1 MDILKAFKIADKTN
15 DINIA
20 GTYEDPLF
28 QANQIGKI
36 LGLTNI
42 RVTIQSFDEDEK
54 RVSTTYTSMG
64 ERDVTFLTE
73 LGLYRLLGM
82 SKKPIARTFQKWVYN
97 TIKEIRTKGHYEL
110 SQEIEIEKQLLQQKV
125 EIERH
130 QTLISSF
137 KEKRVIYLTKLKS
150 LPNDFFIMKIG
161 YTDGIDD
168 RQRALTTTFGSS
180 TFQHIFEC
188 NRNREFE
195 LWLKRHPDF
204 VQRRYKEDIIEGVKS
219 SETYKVDKNSYDVL
233 VKIIKKN
240 IENYQG
246 FNAEQ
251 YIENERIKLEMKRVQ
266 VQQEA
271 LNLLKQALDN
281 NHGHSHEVVQA
292 IQQVL
297 ADPPST
303 MQSKTPE
310 KEDDGSPSN
319 VQEMDGAIL
328 SRTNTK
334 NRRVQQYTH
343 DTFELVKTYDGIMD
357 AIRQHK
363 EMSKSG
369 VKHAATNNTLYHGFR
384 WYFIDANDEIKSYPI
399 PPTVETQHSSIPK
412 HVAML
417 NREKTRIE
425 NVYVTLKQAAE
436 AINSKRKTT
445 ICDAI
450 KTGSLIKN
458 TYYFS
463 YFTDCEE
470 SLRNEYVSRHP
481 LPSIAISKGTGVQ
494 QIDITSNEVVK
505 CFNSIADVMK
515 SMSISR
521 ACIKRACSTGE
532 AHNGYLW
539 KYVDSEAEHH

>member
-1 MDILKAFKIADKTN
+1 MDILKAFKIADETN
-15 DINIA
+15 AINIA

-54 RVSTTYTSMG
+54 HVSTTYTLGG
-64 ERDVTFLTE
+64 EQKVACLTE

-82 SKKPIARTFQKWVYN
+82 CKKPIARTFQKWVYN
-97 TIKEIRTKGHYEL
+97 TIKEIRVKGRYEL
-110 SQEIEIEKQLLQQKV
+110 SQEIELEKQLLEHKV
-125 EIERH
+125 EVERH
-130 QTLISSF
+130 NTLISSF
-137 KEKRVIYLTKLKS
+137 KDKRVIYLTKLKS
-150 LPNDFFIMKIG
+150 LPNDCFIMKLG

-168 RQRALTTTFGSS
+168 RQRALTTSFGSS

-188 NRNREFE
+188 NRNRELE
-195 LWLKRHPDF
+195 LWLKRHPEF
-204 VQRRYKEDIIEGVKS
+204 AQRQYREDIVEGVKS
-219 SETYKVDKNSYDVL
+219 SETYKVDRTSYDLL
-233 VKIIKKN
+233 VKIIKRN

-251 YIENERIKLEMKRVQ
+251 YIENERIKLEMKKVQ
-266 VQQEA
+266 VQQDA
-271 LNLLKQALDN
+271 LVLLKQALN
-281 NHGHSHEVVQA
+281 NNLGQHHEVVQL
-292 IQQVL
+292 IKQVFI
-297 ADPPST
+297 DSPSISQPT
-303 MQSKTPE
+303 MQEPQ
-310 KEDDGSPSN
+310 DDKNPTIA
-319 VQEMDGAIL
+319 QETDGTIL

-343 DTFELVKTYDGIMD
+343 DTFELVQTYDGIMD

-369 VKHAATNNTLYHGFR
+369 VKQAATNNTLYNGYR
-384 WYFIDANDEIKSYPI
+384 WYFIDANDEIKSYQI
-399 PPTVETQHSSIPK
+399 PPTIETRHSSIPK

-425 NVYVTLKQAAE
+425 NVFVSLKQAAQ
-436 AINSKRKTT
+436 AISSKRKTT
-445 ICDAI
+445 VCDAI
-450 KTGSLIKN
+450 KTGALIKN
-458 TYYFS
+458 TCYFS

-470 SLRNEYVSRHP
+470 SLRNEYMSRHP
-481 LPSIAISKGTGVQ
+481 LPSIAVSKGTCIH
-494 QIDITSNEVVK
+494 QIDINSNQVVK

-515 SMSISR
+515 NMSISR

-539 KYVDSEAEHH
+539 KYADNEVEK